1 MRFSTLVKMPLS
13 ESLKLLFWLT
23 ETKALRLGS
32 SGVVSSVAILNE
44 PTAPLEPN
52 LGDSGCRSLTA

>member
-1 MRFSTLVKMPLS
+1 MPLS